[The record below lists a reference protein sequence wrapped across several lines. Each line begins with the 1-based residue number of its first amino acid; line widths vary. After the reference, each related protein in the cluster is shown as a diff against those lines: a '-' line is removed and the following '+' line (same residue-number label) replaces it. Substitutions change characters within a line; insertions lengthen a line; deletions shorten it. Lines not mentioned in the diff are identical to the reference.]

1 MTLPEAAAVAAQTPG
16 DEVKRT
22 RWYKRRAWLVSAALI
37 AVVGATVLVDRS
49 QHSSRSS
56 QIAADSKVMSQVN
69 RNVAPCS
76 EAVGKAIAVYR
87 DLTAHSLTPSEVRGA
102 PGLLRQ
108 DQVACTLRDDST
120 YQLSIIEVPETASG
134 RDVGKV
140 VSTVTLWA
148 TSDAAATIE
157 QVQALV
163 SNPSDALAKQL
174 LVHDEQLL
182 AHDRA
187 LAGSELD
194 AADALLQA
202 KLPPLRLL
210 KLPASAS

>member
-1 MTLPEAAAVAAQTPG
+1 M
-16 DEVKRT
+16 
-22 RWYKRRAWLVSAALI
+22 
-37 AVVGATVLVDRS
+37 
-49 QHSSRSS
+49 
-56 QIAADSKVMSQVN
+56 
-69 RNVAPCS
+69 
-76 EAVGKAIAVYR
+76 
-87 DLTAHSLTPSEVRGA
+87 
-102 PGLLRQ
+102 
-108 DQVACTLRDDST
+108 
-120 YQLSIIEVPETASG
+120 
-134 RDVGKV
+134 
-140 VSTVTLWA
+140 STVTLWA
-148 TSDAAATIE
+148 TSDAAAAIE

-182 AHDRA
+182 ADDRA